1 MCNAISAGTV
11 IKKFKNVA
19 TSSSTMQLH
28 DMHPASASTFTTAYT
43 EVYGL
48 FHVTS
53 EDAIVQYVYYVLF
66 GATLGQ
72 PLITETL
79 HFSPFYFSP

>member
-1 MCNAISAGTV
+1 
-11 IKKFKNVA
+11 
-19 TSSSTMQLH
+19 MQLH

-79 HFSPFYFSP
+79 HFSPFYFSPWFISVLFFYFITVKTEKHTGF